1 MMEYSIIKA
10 TKYRYKPIKTIPS
23 KLSGQSLKGNISQL
37 HLSTAT
43 LYFSVNLVIFL
54 THLFSGFIDITL

>member
-37 HLSTAT
+37 HLSHHIVF
-43 LYFSVNLVIFL
+43 FS
-54 THLFSGFIDITL
+54 